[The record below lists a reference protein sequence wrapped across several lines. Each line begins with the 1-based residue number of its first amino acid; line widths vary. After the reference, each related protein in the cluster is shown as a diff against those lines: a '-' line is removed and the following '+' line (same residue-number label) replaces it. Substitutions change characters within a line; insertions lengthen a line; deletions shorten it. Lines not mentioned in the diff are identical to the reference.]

1 MRRKVT
7 AQDIADELGLSR
19 NTVSKALNNRNSI
32 ADSTRKIVIQKATEM
47 GYKRIKSVPS
57 MDRDFGFKK
66 TGNIVAITHEYYIDA
81 SYWSIVSRGAA
92 DALSQAG
99 YNMIFDYIKAVEED
113 SLIIPQNISADN
125 VDGIII
131 LGSLKADYIK
141 ELLKLK
147 LPVVYVDAA
156 MELFG
161 TEFMRDTVLMENEE
175 SIYQIT
181 KSLIAQGHSQLG
193 FIGDIG
199 FCKSYYERWLGFKR
213 ALEEANLNLYH
224 QFCITSKT
232 LHHYQQLEEIKE
244 PIDGLVPMPTA
255 FICANDRSAIF
266 LTKILKDK
274 GLRIPLDIAISGF
287 DDIFEST
294 VVEPHL
300 TTVRILKEEL
310 GQRAAEEL
318 LWRIQ
323 NPKRPIEVIHI
334 ATEAI
339 YRESTIKV
347 S

>member
-1 MRRKVT
+1 MKRKVT
-7 AQDIADELGLSR
+7 AQDIANELGLSR

-32 ADSTRKIVIQKATEM
+32 AETTRKIVIQKAMDM
-47 GYKRIKSVPS
+47 GYKKIKYTPS
-57 MDRDFGFKK
+57 SDRNFGFKK
-66 TGNIVAITHEYYIDA
+66 TGNIVAITHEYFIDA

-92 DALSQAG
+92 DSLGEAG
-99 YNMIFDYIKAVEED
+99 YNLIFDYIKAVEEE

-156 MELFG
+156 IELFG

-175 SIYQIT
+175 SVYQIT

-199 FCKSYYERWLGFKR
+199 FCKSYHERWLGFKR
-213 ALEEANLNLYH
+213 SLEEANLNLNP
-224 QFCITSKT
+224 QFCITDKVT
-232 LHHYQQLEEIKE
+232 HHYQLLDEIKGR
-244 PIDGLVPMPTA
+244 IDELVQMPTA

-300 TTVRILKEEL
+300 TTVRIHKEEL
-310 GQRAAEEL
+310 GRRAAEEL

-323 NPKRPIEVIHI
+323 NPKRPTEVIHI
-334 ATEAI
+334 ATEVI
-339 YRESTIKV
+339 YRESTVKAP
-347 S
+347 